1 MRRIRLVKERVEYC
15 QSTTDKMTM
24 GDLVYD
30 LESRVYM
37 VVFRFEDGNVHGGLN
52 LVNQDWARNIDR
64 VELEKRAQL

>member
-1 MRRIRLVKERVEYC
+1 
-15 QSTTDKMTM
+15 
-24 GDLVYD
+24 
-30 LESRVYM
+30 M